1 MMSLAPSDRLHAP
14 FALAN
19 RLVNPLFDWLLRS
32 RAHWLLSRWLCL
44 ITVTGKKT
52 GHRHTLPVGY
62 REDNGVLNI
71 SLVLPDRKRW
81 WRNLRTEAPVELI
94 LRGVRRTGR
103 GLAIE
108 DDDGVSVTVSL
119 DRRPISSKT

>member
-32 RAHWLLSRWLCL
+32 RAHWLSSRWLRL

-52 GHRHTLPVGY
+52 GRRHTLPVGY
-62 REDNGVLNI
+62 SEVNGVLHI

-103 GLAIE
+103 GLATE
-108 DDDGVSVTVSL
+108 NSNGVSVSVSL
-119 DRRPISSKT
+119 DRRPVSNKT